1 MNSNFLITGI
11 AGFIGSSI
19 AKKLLSNGVN
29 IIGIDNL
36 NDYYDISLKNARL
49 REIEKIA
56 KKNKTRFVFKEV
68 CIADFNTLKNIFSS
82 EKPSV
87 IIHLAAQAGV
97 RFSIENPSLYV
108 QSNLV
113 GFNNILEISKQSNI
127 EHIIYAS
134 SSSVY
139 GGNKNLP
146 YKENQSV
153 DHPVSIYAATKRSNE
168 LMAHT
173 YSHLF
178 KIPLTGLRF
187 FTVYGPWGRPDMA
200 PFLFTKSIIEGKT
213 IRVNNYGLMKRDF
226 TYIDDITEA
235 IYKCCNKPAT
245 ANMQFNSFDPD
256 PSSSLAPH
264 RIFNIG
270 NNKPIKLL
278 DYIDA
283 LEKNLNKKA
292 KINFLPL
299 QPGDVPD
306 TYASMD
312 NLEKQFNYRP
322 STSVIDGVS
331 KFVNW
336 FKDYYQYV

>member
-49 REIEKIA
+49 SEIEKIA
-56 KKNKTRFVFKEV
+56 KRNKTRFVFKEV
-68 CIADFNTLKNIFSS
+68 SIEDFNTLKDIFSS

-97 RFSIENPSLYV
+97 RFSIKNPSVYV

-213 IRVNNYGLMKRDF
+213 IKVNNYGLMKRDF

-245 ANMQFNSFDPD
+245 ANMQFNCFDPD

-270 NNKPIKLL
+270 NNKPVELL
-278 DYIDA
+278 YFIEII
-283 LEKNLNKKA
+283 EKHLNKK
-292 KINFLPL
+292 KKKELVPLP
-299 QPGDVPD
+299 PGDVIS
-306 TYASMD
+306 TYADIS
-312 NLEKQFNYRP
+312 LIQSWVGFTPK
-322 STSVIDGVS
+322 TSIEEGM
-331 KFVNW
+331 KNFINW
-336 FKDYYQYV
+336 FKVYFKY

>member
-1 MNSNFLITGI
+1 MNSNFLITGV

-19 AKKLLSNGVN
+19 AKKLVSNGVN
-29 IIGIDNL
+29 IVGIDNL
-36 NDYYDISLKNARL
+36 NDYYDISLKNARI
-49 REIEKIA
+49 REIEKTA
-56 KKNKTRFVFKEV
+56 EENKTRFVFKEI
-68 CIADFNTLKNIFSS
+68 CIENFNALKDIFMS

-97 RFSIENPSLYV
+97 RYSIENPSVYV

-178 KIPLTGLRF
+178 KIPLTGLRL

-200 PFLFTKSIIEGKT
+200 PFLFTKAIIEGQT
-213 IRVNNYGLMKRDF
+213 IRVNNFGSMKRDF

-235 IYKCCNKPAT
+235 IYKCCQKPASV
-245 ANMQFNSFDPD
+245 NLQFNSFDPD

-270 NNKPIKLL
+270 NNKPIDLL
-278 DYIDA
+278 YFIEII
-283 LEKNLNKKA
+283 EKNLNIKA
-292 KINFLPL
+292 KKELVPLP
-299 QPGDVPD
+299 PGDVIA
-306 TYASMD
+306 TYADISSIHSWVGF
-312 NLEKQFNYRP
+312 KP
-322 STSVIDGVS
+322 KTSIEEGMKNFID
-331 KFVNW
+331 W
-336 FKDYYQYV
+336 FKLYFKY